1 MTPFDFVTYLVG
13 LPTAA
18 YFAFVTAR
26 AFAGEVRTVRAL
38 RPRAE
43 SGRTQA
49 ATADTSRTGAHPA
62 AGPEFVI
69 LMPMLREDRVV
80 REACEHLVRAVK
92 DGVALQVVIATTE
105 REEQERREALAELR
119 AAADRGG
126 LRHDLDQALTRAL
139 VPAAHAPFRHAL
151 ETGRPD
157 EAVRIVAERQ
167 RPTTAETAADVIA
180 ELNASL
186 GREVFHHTA
195 APATATGKV
204 GQLNAALRRWQDGR
218 DRARDVPVY
227 VGVYDADS
235 KPDPAAFRAMAD
247 IVHAEAVVGHEPPE
261 IFQQVSSYCR
271 GMGAMRGMRAALRL
285 SDAIAQTRWAL
296 GFEYDLFRRYTK
308 QARAAGL
315 RPLAYC
321 IGHGCFVSLG
331 FLERIGGFPT
341 LSPNDDLALG
351 YEASLLGAQVCPV
364 PALDYCDVAPD
375 SLSSVRQSRFWFH
388 GSARFATDLRAFRDE
403 LGVRPGRLQW
413 WYLLAVGHGRNIAWA
428 WRAAAW
434 VTATALAAADGRWA
448 LTAVLVA
455 LHLAYVQGGFL
466 QTWRHLHTLP
476 GAADL
481 SGVRE
486 FPVRLLLASLAAASV
501 TFVVRSL
508 GPLTGS
514 LELLLRRGGVTSWK
528 VER

>member
-1 MTPFDFVTYLVG
+1 MSPFDFVTYLVG
-13 LPTAA
+13 LPTAG
-18 YFAFVTAR
+18 YFAYATAR
-26 AFAGEVRTVRAL
+26 AFLGEARTVREL
-38 RPRAE
+38 RRAAHE
-43 SGRTQA
+43 RRELTASGN
-49 ATADTSRTGAHPA
+49 SRTGAQPSPQ
-62 AGPEFVI
+62 PEFVI

-80 REACEHLVRAVK
+80 REACEHLLRAVK
-92 DGVALQVVIATTE
+92 DGVDLQVVIATTQ
-105 REEQERREALAELR
+105 REDLERREALADLR
-119 AAADRGG
+119 AAASGHVPR
-126 LRHDLDQALTRAL
+126 DLDRALVRAL
-139 VPAAHAPFRHAL
+139 VPTAHAPFRRAL
-151 ETGRPD
+151 EAGRQG
-157 EAVRIVAERQ
+157 EAMGLLAASQ
-167 RPTTAETAADVIA
+167 RPTTAEAAVDVVA

-186 GREVFHHTA
+186 GREVFHHAT
-195 APATATGKV
+195 APADATGKV
-204 GQLNAALRRWQDGR
+204 GQLNAALRWWSAGHGGKRG
-218 DRARDVPVY
+218 APVY

-235 KPDPAAFRAMAD
+235 KPDPAAFQTMAQV
-247 IVHAEAVVGHEPPE
+247 IGAETSTGRPLPE
-261 IFQQVSSYCR
+261 IFQQVSCYCR
-271 GMGAMRGMRAALRL
+271 GMGALRGMRAALRL

-296 GFEYDLFRRYTK
+296 GFEYDLFRRYTR
-308 QARAAGL
+308 QAASGRL

-321 IGHGCFVSLG
+321 IGHGCFVSLD
-331 FLERIGGFPT
+331 FLERIDGFPT

-351 YEASLLGAQVCPV
+351 YQASLLGAQVRPV

-388 GSARFATDLRAFRDE
+388 GSARFAVDLRAFRAD
-403 LGVRPGRLQW
+403 LGVRPDRLQW

-434 VTATALAAADGRWA
+434 VAAMALAVADGRWA
-448 LTAVLVA
+448 LSAVLVG

-486 FPVRLLLASLAAASV
+486 FPARLLLTSLVAASAA
-501 TFVVRSL
+501 FVIRSL

-514 LELLLRRGGVTSWK
+514 LELLFRRRTATSWK